1 MSEFSKR
8 TKGEAI
14 SDSLRKYYSR
24 QAIGQIP
31 HRADKHLSENKN
43 DDDEKQRHKDKTKP
57 KKQRSFQYRSGH
69 ACVPYLGSSAIT
81 AKTNVKKR

>member
-31 HRADKHLSENKN
+31 HRANKDLSGNKN
-43 DDDEKQRHKDKTKP
+43 NDEEKQQCKDKIKP
-57 KKQRSFQYRSGH
+57 RKQRSFQYRSGH
-69 ACVPYLGSSAIT
+69 ACVPYLGSSATTI
-81 AKTNVKKR
+81 KTDVKKR